1 MSLLPFDRGRSNQ
14 AMELTAI
21 RRYNMVFHS
30 FNTSRAAARGLARG
44 GSSWSR

>member
-14 AMELTAI
+14 AMELTAT

-30 FNTSRAAARGLARG
+30 FTTFRAGARGLARG
-44 GSSWSR
+44 SSS